1 MSKIKENLKEIEK
14 RKKYKNQGGIESK
27 RIKYMEKHEPY
38 GRKGAQGENTC
49 VSRERENITLEGEGE
64 KCWVTSVYA
73 PTQDE
78 RSCLYVLSLRF

>member
-27 RIKYMEKHEPY
+27 RIKYMKKHEPY

-49 VSRERENITLEGEGE
+49 VSRERENITLGGRGG
-64 KCWVTSVYA
+64 KMFADQCIGPHT
-73 PTQDE
+73 
-78 RSCLYVLSLRF
+78 R